1 MVEVVKAW
9 LRKSAKT
16 CRNYV
21 MATARQQR
29 NIVQK
34 SRALATPECDDFVT
48 STILIYGKI
57 TFMLPPLCSKLAIV
71 DVETTGITAT
81 GDRITEI
88 GIVLVEDGEVVEEWQ
103 SLVNPECTIPVEIQ
117 ALTGITD
124 AMVANAPTFAEL
136 AKEVL
141 FKLEGCLFVAH
152 NARFDYG
159 FIKNA
164 FRRMEIAFTADV
176 LCTVRLSRRLYPQF
190 PQHNLDALISRLRLN
205 ADDRHRALG
214 DARITWAALDAMC
227 RGNPAD
233 AVDSAMKALLKMPSL
248 PPQLAPGALDDL
260 PEGPGVYLFYGVN
273 ALPIYV
279 GKSVNLRDRVR
290 SHFSSDYRSA
300 NDQRLSTEITRIA
313 IEETAGEL
321 GALLRESQ
329 LVKSALPLRNHRL
342 RMNRQMVFI
351 RLTDL
356 SVPPE
361 MVPFAEFDPGNT
373 VGMYGPFPAKPR
385 AKALLQSLAA
395 DYALCWKALGVQQT
409 EGACFA
415 RQLHRC
421 RGACVGEESMMQ
433 HNLRLLDALSE
444 HRFPAWPWK
453 GPITI
458 KETHPDH
465 GWERHYLVNRWC
477 HLGTAKDEDELWQLR
492 ESKNSNACDF
502 DPDIYKLL
510 RKYLARPGQ
519 ADVRVLETFPATA
532 FT

>member
-1 MVEVVKAW
+1 
-9 LRKSAKT
+9 
-16 CRNYV
+16 
-21 MATARQQR
+21 
-29 NIVQK
+29 
-34 SRALATPECDDFVT
+34 
-48 STILIYGKI
+48 
-57 TFMLPPLCSKLAIV
+57 MLPARIAIV
-71 DVETTGITAT
+71 DLETTGITAT

-124 AMVANAPTFAEL
+124 RMVANAPTFAEL
-136 AKEVL
+136 AREVSARL
-141 FKLEGCLFVAH
+141 AGCVFVAH

-164 FRRMEIAFTADV
+164 FRRMEIPFSAEV
-176 LCTVRLSRRLYPQF
+176 LCTVRLSRRLYPEYSS
-190 PQHNLDALISRLRLN
+190 HNLDALIARHGLK
-205 ADDRHRALG
+205 AEDRHRALG
-214 DARITWAALDAMC
+214 DARVTWALLDAMC
-227 RGNPAD
+227 RRNPPD
-233 AVDSAMKALLKMPSL
+233 AVDSAIKALLKMPSL
-248 PPQLAPGALDDL
+248 PPQLAPGVLDDL

-313 IEETAGEL
+313 FEETAGEL
-321 GALLRESQ
+321 GALLREAQ

-342 RMNRQMVFI
+342 RKNRQIVFI
-351 RLTDL
+351 RLTDF
-356 SVPPE
+356 SVAPE
-361 MVPFAEFDPGNT
+361 MIPFADFDPGNSA
-373 VGMYGPFPAKPR
+373 GMYGPFPAKPR

-395 DYALCWKALGVQQT
+395 DFELCWKALGVQQT

-421 RGACVGEESMMQ
+421 RGACVGEESMLQ

-444 HRFPAWPWK
+444 HRFPAWPWA
-453 GPITI
+453 GPIAI

-465 GWERHYLVNRWC
+465 GWERLYLVDRWC
-477 HLGTAKDEDELWQLR
+477 HLGTAKDEEELWSLR
-492 ESKNSNACDF
+492 ESSRRDEKNAIEF
-502 DPDIYKLL
+502 DPDVYKVL
-510 RKYLARPGQ
+510 RKYLSGPGRH
-519 ADVRVLETFPATA
+519 DVTA
-532 FT
+532 LPQRASVVSA

>member
-1 MVEVVKAW
+1 MRRRHEW
-9 LRKSAKT
+9 LKLAKIARDRKRSAT
-16 CRNYV
+16 LF
-21 MATARQQR
+21 T
-29 NIVQK
+29 IV
-34 SRALATPECDDFVT
+34 
-48 STILIYGKI
+48 
-57 TFMLPPLCSKLAIV
+57 LCSRYIIEICQPRYTLNMLLQKLAIV
-71 DVETTGITAT
+71 DLETTGITAT

-88 GIVLVEDGEVVEEWQ
+88 GIVLVENGKVIEEWQ
-103 SLVNPECTIPVEIQ
+103 SLVNPECSIPVEIQ

-124 AMVANAPTFAEL
+124 AMVAKAPTFARL
-136 AKEVL
+136 AGDVL
-141 FKLEGCLFVAH
+141 ARLKGCLFVAH

-164 FRRMEIAFTADV
+164 FRRMEIPFTSDV
-176 LCTVRLSRRLYPQF
+176 LCTVRLSRRLYPDY
-190 PQHNLDALISRLRLN
+190 PAHNLDALISRHKLTC
-205 ADDRHRALG
+205 DDRHRALG

-227 RGNPAD
+227 RGNPPDTIA
-233 AVDSAMKALLKMPSL
+233 AAIKALLKMPSL
-248 PPQLAPGALDDL
+248 PPQLSPGALDDL

-313 IEETAGEL
+313 VEETAGEL
-321 GALLRESQ
+321 GALLREAQ

-342 RMNRQMVFI
+342 RKNRQIVFI

-356 SVPPE
+356 SVPAE
-361 MVPFAEFDPGNT
+361 MVPFVDFDPGNAT
-373 VGMYGPFPAKPR
+373 GMYGPFPAKPR

-395 DYALCWKALGVQQT
+395 DFELCWKALGVQQT

-421 RGACVGEESMMQ
+421 RGACIGEESMMQ

-453 GPITI
+453 GPIAI
-458 KETHPDH
+458 RETHPDH
-465 GWERHYLVNRWC
+465 GWERLYLVDHWC
-477 HLGTAKDEDELWQLR
+477 HLGTAGDEDELCALL
-492 ESKNSNACDF
+492 ESSRVNEISF
-502 DPDIYKLL
+502 DPDVYKLL
-510 RKYLARPGQ
+510 RKYLAQRSR
-519 ADVRVLETFPATA
+519 ADVRVLTQRPPATIE
-532 FT
+532 